1 MRIDPKNTQALLVDI
16 QERLFPHMYNKEIL
30 LEKTL
35 KLIKGLNFLD
45 IPIILNEQYPKGL
58 GHTLPQIAN
67 ILKDKNAF
75 EKTTFSCCKNKST
88 LEELKKKFKEKFQ
101 MFLNK
106 WIYGQKEELKK
117 ILKNL
122 PIKVRVAEDIVINDK
137 TIKKASDICKYCDYK
152 LACKG
157 EV

>member
-35 KLIKGLNFLD
+35 KLTKGLNFLD

-88 LEELKKKFKEKFQ
+88 LEELKK
-101 MFLNK
+101 
-106 WIYGQKEELKK
+106 ID
-117 ILKNL
+117 KNL
-122 PIKVRVAEDIVINDK
+122 
-137 TIKKASDICKYCDYK
+137 S
-152 LACKG
+152 
-157 EV
+157 